1 MTYNRQWVVDLLRKN
16 GYEKEADEALR
27 TLPDEIDRA
36 QMVDFGNKHNIF
48 VDEMINR
55 MGGSP

>member
-1 MTYNRQWVVDLLRKN
+1 MAYSRQWVVDLLRKN
-16 GYEKEADEALR
+16 GYQREADEALR

-36 QMVDFGNKHNIF
+36 QLTEFGNAHNIF
-48 VDEMINR
+48 VDEIVDR

>member
-1 MTYNRQWVVDLLRKN
+1 MAYSRQWVVDLLRKN
-16 GYEKEADEALR
+16 GYPEEADEALR

-36 QMVDFGNKHNIF
+36 QMVEFGNRHNIF
-48 VDEMINR
+48 VDEIINR

>member
-1 MTYNRQWVVDLLRKN
+1 MAYNRQWVVDLLRRN

-36 QMVDFGNKHNIF
+36 QMVEFGNKHNIF

>member
-1 MTYNRQWVVDLLRKN
+1 MAYNRQWVVDLLRKN

-36 QMVDFGNKHNIF
+36 QMVEFGNEHNIF